1 MYAVVKMLYHCPP
14 GQTTTRLNS
23 MKYKIVKCENLNYTY
38 FVNEYYHN
46 NDIKN
51 EQKCIKTA

>member
-1 MYAVVKMLYHCPP
+1 MYIYAYMYAVVKMLYHCPP

-23 MKYKIVKCENLNYTY
+23 MKYNIVKCENLNYTY
-38 FVNEYYHN
+38 FVNEDYHN

-51 EQKCIKTA
+51 